1 MALEGE
7 ARESFVRLWAY
18 AYTMGARHML
28 GVVSGRLQEWA
39 TAELMGQ
46 GQDTDIRDKLMVDA
60 LLLEQQ
66 ALQFGESMV
75 ARLERRGEAKPP
87 PDMAD

>member
-28 GVVSGRLQEWA
+28 GIVSGRLHEWVAAEA
-39 TAELMGQ
+39 TGL
-46 GQDTDIRDKLMVDA
+46 DVNIKDKLMVDA
-60 LLLEQQ
+60 LLLEQR

-75 ARLERRGEAKPP
+75 ARLERRGDTKPP
-87 PDMAD
+87 PDMAN

>member
-28 GVVSGRLQEWA
+28 GVVSGRLREWTVAEA
-39 TAELMGQ
+39 TGR
-46 GQDTDIRDKLMVDA
+46 DIDIRDKLMVDA
-60 LLLEQQ
+60 LLLEQK

-75 ARLERRGEAKPP
+75 ARLERHGKQQPP
-87 PDMAD
+87 PDMAN